1 MEKTYVIPFGFDIS
15 QYVHSLTEQIN
26 LSWGGYNAKCI
37 KDTPI
42 SWHIL
47 VYTKK
52 DKFIVKISKEKN
64 CVRLNIGRDIANST
78 KNGLIVVAQGII
90 GTVIGSKST
99 IGRSMILGAGQQAR
113 HSSKK
118 YSKLVS
124 IVDNYSVKY
133 FNKNYISR

>member
-1 MEKTYVIPFGFDIS
+1 MEKTYVIPLGFDIS
-15 QYVHSLTEQIN
+15 QYAHFLTEQIN

-47 VYTKK
+47 VQAKN

-64 CVRLNIGRDIANST
+64 CVRLNIGRDIASST
-78 KNGLIVVAQGII
+78 KNGLFVVAQGII
-90 GTVIGSKST
+90 GAV
-99 IGRSMILGAGQQAR
+99 IGRSSYIGRNMILGAGQQAR
-113 HSSKK
+113 RSSKK
-118 YSKLVS
+118 YSKLVN

-133 FNKNYISR
+133 FNKKLYK